1 MAAEI
6 TKVGKYK
13 VLSKLAEGG
22 MGAIYRATH
31 PTLRMDV
38 ILKRLTMDANLLFVE
53 RFKREAK
60 ISLHLKNDHIVQ
72 VYDHFKTG
80 TSYYMVM
87 EYVDGQ
93 DLEHLL
99 KERRYFS
106 NEAAILIFAEIC
118 KGLHYA
124 HENGVIHRDIKPANI
139 LISRN
144 GQVKIADFGISRL
157 KDSDE
162 RELTKAGM
170 SFGTPSYMSPEQFQ
184 DTKTVD
190 HRADIY
196 SMGVLLYEMV
206 TGKRPF
212 PGTMTP
218 SILKNIE
225 KGKYVRPRKLNPRI
239 APVIQKVI
247 RRAMHHNSR
256 KRFQDLSHII
266 ALFSKHL
273 RKYRGQKEI
282 NDAIRRIV
290 YEPDEIP
297 AKAKRRWKI
306 FRRISIGKYLVPAT
320 AGLAF
325 IAGALAL
332 VIWRG
337 WHYEYLFPDEYGL
350 LKLQVNIGKSSK
362 SPDEIYIKAWLNEL
376 YDGKPLRQPSDS
388 AQDMAQARP
397 LGYAQRGQPQSNM
410 AVISNFNATYDS
422 TDASYSFTS
431 RELYFKSGA
440 YALILVVENEQ
451 HQESFFIYPRNF
463 QKTRIETIDGR
474 LIHYTATRS
483 PHYPLDLRYDIFNRD
498 DGTAIT
504 GAELFITHQNSWVEW
519 KEFRQLESFIDLFV
533 TAKAYSFKA
542 TKPGYHDE
550 LVTVEAAPYQSVLDL
565 NLCMVPL
572 PGRLN
577 IQSNHEGLRLLINN
591 SPYYFTGGFQKV
603 YRPIE
608 PTTDEVRTLTLSP
621 GEYFL
626 TAVKDKLLSEDIS
639 NTEKIILE
647 AGQLLRAQVNY
658 HEDTQSIS
666 INVQEE
672 NR

>member
-1 MAAEI
+1 
-6 TKVGKYK
+6 
-13 VLSKLAEGG
+13 

-38 ILKRLTMDANLLFVE
+38 ILKRLTIDANLSFVE

-72 VYDHFKTG
+72 VYDHFKAG

-87 EYVDGQ
+87 EYIDGQ

-139 LISRN
+139 LISRD
-144 GQVKIADFGISRL
+144 GQVKITDFGISRL

-162 RELTKAGM
+162 QELTKAGM

-196 SMGVLLYEMV
+196 SMGVLLYELV

-212 PGTMTP
+212 PGSMTP
-218 SILKNIE
+218 ATLKNIE

-247 RRAMHHNSR
+247 RRAMHHKSR
-256 KRFQDLSHII
+256 KRFQDLNQII
-266 ALFSKHL
+266 ALFPKHL
-273 RKYRGQKEI
+273 KKYRGQKEI
-282 NDAIRRIV
+282 NEAIRRIV
-290 YEPDEIP
+290 YEPDKIP
-297 AKAKRRWKI
+297 VKAKRRWKI
-306 FRRISIGKYLVPAT
+306 FRLIPRGKYLVPAT

-325 IAGALAL
+325 IAGALSL

-337 WHYEYLFPDEYGL
+337 WHYEYLFPGEYGL

-376 YDGKPLRQPSDS
+376 YDGKPLRQ
-388 AQDMAQARP
+388 AQSKLLRQAQ
-397 LGYAQRGQPQSNM
+397 GMFQSHM
-410 AVISNFNATYDS
+410 AVISNFKATYDS
-422 TDASYSFTS
+422 TDLLYSFTS
-431 RELYFKSGA
+431 RDLYIKSGA
-440 YALILVVENEQ
+440 YTLILVVENEQ

-498 DGTAIT
+498 DGTEIT

-519 KEFRQLESFIDLFV
+519 KEFRQLESFTDLFV
-533 TAKAYSFKA
+533 TAKTYSFKA

-550 LVTVEAAPYQSVLDL
+550 LVMVEAAPYQSVLDL
-565 NLCMVPL
+565 HLCMVPL
-572 PGRLN
+572 PGQLD
-577 IQSNHEGLRLLINN
+577 ITSDHEGLRLLINN
-591 SPYYFTGGFQKV
+591 SPYYFTGGPQKA

-608 PTTDEVRTLTLSP
+608 PTTAEVRTLSLSP

-626 TAVKDKLLSEDIS
+626 TVVKDKLLSENIS
-639 NTEKIILE
+639 NTEKIVLE
-647 AGQLLRAQVNY
+647 SGQRLNALVNY
-658 HEDTQSIS
+658 SEDTQSIS

>member
-31 PTLRMDV
+31 PTLRMDI
-38 ILKRLTMDANLLFVE
+38 ILKRLTMDANLSFVE

-72 VYDHFKTG
+72 VYDHFKEG

-87 EYVDGQ
+87 EYIDGQ
-93 DLEHLL
+93 DLERLL

-106 NEAAILIFAEIC
+106 NEAAILIFTEIC

-124 HENGVIHRDIKPANI
+124 HENGVVHRDIKPANI
-139 LISRN
+139 LVSRD
-144 GQVKIADFGISRL
+144 GQVKITDFGISRL
-157 KDSDE
+157 KGSDE

-256 KRFQDLSHII
+256 KRFQDLSQII
-266 ALFSKHL
+266 ALFPRL
-273 RKYRGQKEI
+273 PRKYRGQKEI
-282 NDAIRRIV
+282 NEAIRRIV
-290 YEPDEIP
+290 YEQDKTP

-306 FRRISIGKYLVPAT
+306 FRFPSIGKHLVPA
-320 AGLAF
+320 AVGLAF
-325 IAGALAL
+325 VAGALSL
-332 VIWRG
+332 IMWQG

-362 SPDEIYIKAWLNEL
+362 SPDEIYIKAWLHEL
-376 YDGKPLRQPSDS
+376 YDGKPRSL
-388 AQDMAQARP
+388 A
-397 LGYAQRGQPQSNM
+397 
-410 AVISNFNATYDS
+410 AVISNFKATYDS
-422 TDASYSFTS
+422 TIASYSFAS
-431 RELYFKSGA
+431 RDLYLTSGA
-440 YALILVVENEQ
+440 YALNLVVENEQ
-451 HQESFFIYPRNF
+451 HQESFFLYPRKF
-463 QKTRIETIDGR
+463 QKTLVETVDGHV
-474 LIHYTATRS
+474 IHYNATRF
-483 PHYPLDLRYDIFNRD
+483 PHYPLDLRYAIFNRD
-498 DGTAIT
+498 DGTEIT
-504 GAELFITHQNSWVEW
+504 GAELFISHQRSWVKW
-519 KEFRQLESFIDLFV
+519 KEFRRRESFTDLFV
-533 TAKAYSFKA
+533 MGKTYSFKA

-565 NLCMVPL
+565 HLCMVPL

-577 IQSNHEGLRLLINN
+577 IQSNHEGLRLLLNN
-591 SPYYFTGGFQKV
+591 SPYYFTGGLQKV

-608 PTTDEVRTLTLSP
+608 PTTNEVRTLTLSP

-626 TAVKDKLLSEDIS
+626 TAVKDKFLSENIS
-639 NTEKIILE
+639 NTEKIVLE
-647 AGQLLRAQVNY
+647 AGQLLNLQVNY

-666 INVQEE
+666 IIFQED
-672 NR
+672 NH